1 MNELIDALAPAMVV
15 SVALQQLIELAD
27 PVLDKFLQQHKKWI
41 LSAAAIVFGLTLAA
55 ALRLR
60 ILQPLGVTCPDLLDL
75 LLTAFF
81 LSGGTKAF
89 NDLIKIVGYKKEETK
104 AALEPAQIRRV

>member
-1 MNELIDALAPAMVV
+1 MNELITALAPAMVV

-27 PVLDKFLQQHKKWI
+27 PILDKFLQPHKKWI
-41 LSAAAIVFGLTLAA
+41 LSAAAVVIGIALAGLLN
-55 ALRLR
+55 LR
-60 ILQPLGVTCPDLLDL
+60 ILQPLGVSCPDVLDI

-89 NDLIKIVGYKKEETK
+89 NDLIKIVGYKKEETR
-104 AALEPAQIRRV
+104 AQLDEPQIHRV